1 MAKTDVIT
9 AQNSTCAFQI
19 DSLTFLTAAKLTWNM
34 VSFSTNDLIAT
45 SIKHLTGVILTD
57 TFVSSQQIQ
66 EKITASVKLVIR

>member
-1 MAKTDVIT
+1 
-9 AQNSTCAFQI
+9 
-19 DSLTFLTAAKLTWNM
+19 M